1 MMSDDI
7 IYRCGQIEVNDT
19 RHVVTA
25 AGVPVVL
32 TACQYHI
39 LLFLIT
45 RPGRVVSEDTL
56 LHDVLGYNEDS
67 YSRTACTHIKRLRRS
82 LGEFGR
88 MIVTIRSFGY
98 KLEAV

>member
-1 MMSDDI
+1 MI
-7 IYRCGQIEVNDT
+7 EETIYKCGQIEVNDT
-19 RHVVTA
+19 RHTVTA
-25 AGVPVVL
+25 GGKPITV

-45 RPGRVVSEDTL
+45 RPGHCVSEDTL
-56 LHDVLGYNEDS
+56 VHDVLGYNEDT
-67 YSRTACTHIKRLRRS
+67 YSRTACTHVKRLRAS

-88 MIVTIRSFGY
+88 MIVNIRSFGY